1 MTTILL
7 IRHAVNDYVKTGRLA
22 GWLPNIHLNEEG
34 IVQASALGE
43 RLADTKIDAI
53 YASPLERTME
63 TAQAIQNHHP
73 RQSIIPNHAIGEVQ
87 YGDWEGMKIANLRQ
101 RKMWQVIQEYPSRA
115 VFPNGEALRDAQT
128 RVINEIE
135 RLRTVHPKQT
145 IALVSHA
152 DLIKMIVAH
161 YSGTHLDNFQRIVIS
176 PASITT
182 IALDH
187 SRPYLI
193 TINDTAHITTP
204 KQAKKRH
211 NKKQDVE

>member
-34 IVQASALGE
+34 LQQADALGE
-43 RLADTKIDAI
+43 RLADAKIDAI

-73 RQSIIPNHAIGEVQ
+73 KQSIIPNKAVGEVQ
-87 YGDWEGMKIANLRQ
+87 YGDWEGMKISDLRG
-101 RKMWQVIQEYPSRA
+101 RKMWNVIQEYPSRA

-128 RVINEIE
+128 RAINEIE
-135 RLRTVHPKQT
+135 HLRGLHPKQT
-145 IALVSHA
+145 VVIVSHA
-152 DLIKMIVAH
+152 DIIKMVTAH

-182 IALDH
+182 IMLDH
-187 SRPYLI
+187 SRPYLV
-193 TINDTAHITTP
+193 TVNDTAHI
-204 KQAKKRH
+204 KNAKTQKH
-211 NKKQDVE
+211 HKKQDVE